1 MLRRLPD
8 KHYLYFVYLL
18 TFGRRLNWKQPT
30 YWTEKTQWKK
40 LYDRRSLLTQV
51 ADKIE
56 LRKYAV
62 DKIGMDIM
70 PKIFWEGPSPDV
82 IPFAILPDQFVIKTN
97 HGSGTNIIVTDKKLL
112 DIEETIKMLRE
123 WLDIDFYYIE
133 KEWAYKNIQRK
144 VFVEELLLN
153 QKNEIPGDIKLY
165 MFRGKLGAVN
175 IHMDRFGPNH
185 VNIMTNARFEPINKE
200 DDLSIGR
207 VEINKPASF
216 DRMVKCAEQLSAEFD
231 FVRVDFYDLDDD
243 FMLSELTNYPVGGFK
258 RMPEDLD
265 RYLGE
270 LWELPPLED

>member
-1 MLRRLPD
+1 M
-8 KHYLYFVYLL
+8 
-18 TFGRRLNWKQPT
+18 
-30 YWTEKTQWKK
+30 QWKK
-40 LYDRRSLLTQV
+40 LYDRRNLLTQV

-56 LRKYAV
+56 LRKYAA
-62 DKIGMDIM
+62 DKLGADIM
-70 PKIFWEGPSPDV
+70 PRILWEGPSPDN

-97 HGSGTNIIVTDKKLL
+97 HGSGTNIIVKDKKLL
-112 DIEETIKMLRE
+112 DAEETIKILRE

-133 KEWAYKNIQRK
+133 KEWAYKSIQRK